1 MKARWVWVERVAT
14 VTVLALCMGLRLV
27 PALVLGVPYLPDPWV
42 HMAKAEEILQL
53 GRFNIWGDY
62 ADHWPGLNILI
73 ALIAMFPGLDT
84 LTIGR
89 LVIPLLC
96 SLSLP
101 LFYLLVRR
109 LTGNPLAALAGL
121 MLLGFAAPLTLI
133 MGCTFKEGLARL
145 LLSLVLFAF
154 VVRPPERPARVLPV
168 VIPLIAMIP
177 VHHFTF
183 LVAGTILLLAVL
195 ASQLLSLR
203 AGQLELVPCLFQTI
217 GYLSVFGIALA
228 YYVVFNC
235 FSFILVDPAV
245 LAVGLASY
253 LIVFG
258 ALSLRRLLAP
268 RTPTE
273 LKLILAGLGL
283 VILLIFF
290 ANLALRPT
298 FPLTVLPAST
308 LLMTAPLV
316 ATVALGGLG
325 LASIDRLSSQARLF
339 LCSWVF
345 ALLALTFF
353 AFFGGH
359 SSLNLILT
367 YRIFNFALAP
377 LCALA
382 GVSLFVYAA
391 AHPRRARM
399 LQAGLA
405 IGLLAVLPVATLAFT
420 RDPFFG
426 YGCSVTPPIQ
436 ASNQW
441 LAASSSPHDVILGD
455 HLFTYYLHYYLG
467 REAPVEDAILLF
479 VVGEKDTPFAFAA
492 THTYMEQNGFWLPSG
507 VQWAPVRDEIL
518 SWLASDGGIAL
529 VYNNGVVQIY
539 RRLAV

>member
-1 MKARWVWVERVAT
+1 VDVRGRWVWVERI
-14 VTVLALCMGLRLV
+14 VTAAALALCMGLRLV
-27 PALVLGVPYLPDPWV
+27 PALVLGVPFLPDPWA
-42 HMAKAEEILQL
+42 HMAKAEVILQL
-53 GRFNIWGDY
+53 GHFNIWGDY
-62 ADHWPGLNILI
+62 TDHWPGVNILI
-73 ALIAMFPGLDT
+73 ALLAMFLGLDT
-84 LTIGR
+84 TTIAQF
-89 LVIPLLC
+89 VVPFLC

-109 LTGNPLAALAGL
+109 LTGNSLAALSSL
-121 MLLGFAAPLTLI
+121 VLLGFAAPLTLI
-133 MGCTFKEGLARL
+133 MGCTYKEGLARL
-145 LLSLVLFAF
+145 LLSSVLFAF
-154 VVRPPERPARVLPV
+154 AVRPPERPARVIPV
-168 VIPLIAMIP
+168 VILLITMIP
-177 VHHFTF
+177 VHHLTF
-183 LVAGTILLLAVL
+183 LVAGTTLLLMVTAY
-195 ASQLLSLR
+195 QLLSLR
-203 AGQLELVPCLFQTI
+203 AGQLEIFPWLFQTL
-217 GYLSVFGIALA
+217 GYFSVFGIALA
-228 YYVVFNC
+228 YYVGFGC
-235 FSFILVDPAV
+235 FPFILVDPGS
-245 LAVGLASY
+245 LAIGLASY

-258 ALSLRRLLAP
+258 ALNLRRLFSS
-268 RTPTE
+268 RTPTD
-273 LKLILAGLGL
+273 LKLVLAGLGL
-283 VILLIFF
+283 VALVFF
-290 ANLALRPT
+290 LANLALRPT

-308 LLMTAPLV
+308 VLMAAPLA

-325 LASIDRLSSQARLF
+325 LASLDRLSVQTRVF

-382 GVSLFVYAA
+382 GVSLIVYALSK
-391 AHPRRARM
+391 PRKARL

-441 LAASSSPHDVILGD
+441 LVSSSSHQDVILGD

-467 REAPVEDAILLF
+467 REAPIEEAILLF
-479 VVGEKDTPFAFAA
+479 IIGDRNTSFTFAA
-492 THTYMEQNGFWLPSG
+492 VHIYMEQNGFWLPSG
-507 VQWAPVRDEIL
+507 VQWAPVRNDVL
-518 SWLASDGGIAL
+518 SWLASYGGISL

-539 RRLAV
+539 RHF